1 MAKMTIEVNENGDM
15 QLGKVYSGVVFVTE
29 DKERF
34 GICMRDTG
42 FEFCYAG
49 KWYEAKGGEIRPL
62 ASVTTTIEHTEKA
75 ACDPRITVSETK
87 VETTKRKGM

>member
-1 MAKMTIEVNENGDM
+1 MTVTINENGDL
-15 QLGKVYSGVVFVTE
+15 QLEKVYSGVVLVSD

-62 ASVTTTIEHTEKA
+62 ASVTTTVEHSEIAT
-75 ACDPRITVSETK
+75 CDPGIVVSETK
-87 VETTKRKGM
+87 VTTEKRIQM